1 MLPLMSDAPTTAERI
16 RSACV
21 RAGGALL
28 AIERGSENGIAIG
41 EAREEPVATPVHHL
55 LHDGSFAV
63 ALPVDRDGEAG
74 CGVAGAQALLEL
86 TDYAP
91 LPLREPVR
99 SLVWVRGRLRRV
111 PPGAVAKLLDLIAAE
126 DPNPALLQIDTPKS
140 TASDGEDRYVLMRL
154 EVASVVVTDATGAEP
169 VSVEDL
175 LTASPDPFCEIES
188 SLLWHLDTVHNDVV
202 ARLVSRLPAPLRRG
216 QVRPLGLDRYGVRFR
231 VEGSDGDHDVRLPF
245 HKPVD
250 DMTGL
255 NQAIRVLMGC
265 PFINGLRARR

>member
-1 MLPLMSDAPTTAERI
+1 MLSLICPAPTTAERI

-28 AIERGSENGIAIG
+28 AIERQD
-41 EAREEPVATPVHHL
+41 PVVTPVHHL
-55 LHDGSFAV
+55 MADGSFAL
-63 ALPVDRDGEAG
+63 ALPADQEAAAARAISG
-74 CGVAGAQALLEL
+74 SQALLEL

-99 SLVWVRGRLRRV
+99 SLVWVRGTLQEV
-111 PPGAVAKLLDLIAAE
+111 PAGAIAATLDLIASE
-126 DPNPALLQIDTPKS
+126 CPNPALLQIDTPKC
-140 TASDGEDRYVLMRL
+140 APSDGREARYTLLRL
-154 EVASVVVTDATGAEP
+154 EIESVVVTDATGAEP
-169 VSVEDL
+169 VGVQDL
-175 LTASPDPFCEIES
+175 LAARPDPFCGVES
-188 SLLWHLDTVHNDVV
+188 SLLWHLDTAHSDVV

-231 VEGSDGDHDVRLPF
+231 VEGADRDHDIRLPF

-255 NQAIRVLMGC
+255 SQAIRVLMGC

>member
-1 MLPLMSDAPTTAERI
+1 MLPLTSAAPTTAERI
-16 RSACV
+16 RSACA

-28 AIERGSENGIAIG
+28 AVERED
-41 EAREEPVATPVHHL
+41 PVPTPVHHL

-63 ALPVDRDGEAG
+63 ALPTDNSATDRRV
-74 CGVAGAQALLEL
+74 CGSQALLEL

-99 SLVWVRGRLRRV
+99 SLVWVRGRLQQV
-111 PPGAVAKLLDLIAAE
+111 PAAEITPTLDLIASE
-126 DPNPALLQIDTPKS
+126 CPHPALLQVDTPQCMPP
-140 TASDGEDRYVLMRL
+140 TPGDERYTLLRL
-154 EVASVVVTDATGAEP
+154 EIASVVVTDATGAEP

-175 LTASPDPFCEIES
+175 LAARPDPFCEMES
-188 SLLWHLDTVHNDVV
+188 SLLWHLDNAHSDVV

-231 VEGSDGDHDVRLPF
+231 IEGHDGDHDIRLPF
-245 HKPVD
+245 LKPVD

-255 NQAIRVLMGC
+255 SQAIRVLMGC
-265 PFINGLRARR
+265 PFINGLRARP

>member
-1 MLPLMSDAPTTAERI
+1 MLPLTSAAPTTAERI
-16 RSACV
+16 RSACA

-28 AIERGSENGIAIG
+28 AIENRD
-41 EAREEPVATPVHHL
+41 AREDPVSTPVHHL

-63 ALPVDRDGEAG
+63 ALPIDSATDDRVDGS
-74 CGVAGAQALLEL
+74 QALLEL

-99 SLVWVRGRLRRV
+99 SLVWVRGRLQRV
-111 PPGAVAKLLDLIAAE
+111 PSAEINPTLDLIASE
-126 DPNPALLQIDTPKS
+126 CPHPALLQVDTPRCAAP
-140 TASDGEDRYVLMRL
+140 TPGDERYTLLRL
-154 EVASVVVTDATGAEP
+154 EIASVVVTDATGAEP
-169 VSVEDL
+169 VSIEEL
-175 LTASPDPFCEIES
+175 LAARPDPFCEIES
-188 SLLWHLDTVHNDVV
+188 TLLWHLDNAHGDVV

-231 VEGSDGDHDVRLPF
+231 VESSDGDHDIRLPF

-255 NQAIRVLMGC
+255 SQAIRVLMGC
-265 PFINGLRARR
+265 PFINGLRARP

>member
-1 MLPLMSDAPTTAERI
+1 MLPLTSAAPTTAERI
-16 RSACV
+16 RSACA

-28 AIERGSENGIAIG
+28 AVQ
-41 EAREEPVATPVHHL
+41 REDPVPTPVHHL

-63 ALPVDRDGEAG
+63 ALPAEGAAHRRV
-74 CGVAGAQALLEL
+74 CGSQALLEL

-99 SLVWVRGRLRRV
+99 SLVWVRGRLSQV
-111 PPGAVAKLLDLIAAE
+111 PPAEITPTLDAIASE
-126 DPNPALLQIDTPKS
+126 CPHPALLQVDTPQCQPPKPGDERF
-140 TASDGEDRYVLMRL
+140 TLLRL

-169 VSVEDL
+169 VDIDDL
-175 LTASPDPFCEIES
+175 LAARPDPFCEIES
-188 SLLWHLDTVHNDVV
+188 SLLWHLDNAHADVV

-216 QVRPLGLDRYGVRFR
+216 QIRPLGLDRYGVRFR
-231 VEGSDGDHDVRLPF
+231 IEGSDGDHDIRLPF

-255 NQAIRVLMGC
+255 SQAIRVLMGC
-265 PFINGLRARR
+265 PFINGLRARP

>member
-1 MLPLMSDAPTTAERI
+1 MLPLTYPSPTTAERI

-28 AIERGSENGIAIG
+28 ALETAQPRQD
-41 EAREEPVATPVHHL
+41 PLVTPVHHL
-55 LHDGSFAV
+55 LPDGSFAL
-63 ALPVDRDGEAG
+63 ALPNSSDDPPPAG
-74 CGVAGAQALLEL
+74 SQALLEL

-99 SLVWVRGRLRRV
+99 SLVWVRGRLQAF
-111 PPGAVAKLLDLIAAE
+111 PSAEVAETVDRIAAE
-126 DPNPALLQIDTPKS
+126 WPHPALLQVDTPRC
-140 TASDGEDRYVLMRL
+140 APPDDEEMRYTLVRL
-154 EVASVVVTDATGAEP
+154 EIASVVVTDATGAEP

-175 LTASPDPFCEIES
+175 LAARPDPFCEIES
-188 SLLWHLDTVHNDVV
+188 NLLWHLDTAHSDVV

-231 VEGSDGDHDVRLPF
+231 VEGQDRDHDVRLPF

-255 NQAIRVLMGC
+255 SQAIRVLMGC
-265 PFINGLRARR
+265 PFINGLRARP